1 MIVITHMSDLAI
13 QIVAGLIVILIAGWL
28 GLGGKTVTIQSNTT
42 KKTGKKMILISWVLI
57 ILGLYL
63 GGSANWDLETAK
75 AGAGASSLILG
86 FLLLIVGRIVVWFQ
100 SN

>member
-1 MIVITHMSDLAI
+1 MNDLVV

-28 GLGGKTVTIQSNTT
+28 GLGGKTITIQSNTT
-42 KKTGKKMILISWVLI
+42 KKTGKKMILIAWVLI
-57 ILGLYL
+57 FLGLYL
-63 GGSANWDLETAK
+63 GGSGNWDLETVK

-86 FLLLIVGRIVVWFQ
+86 FLLLIFGRIVAWFQ